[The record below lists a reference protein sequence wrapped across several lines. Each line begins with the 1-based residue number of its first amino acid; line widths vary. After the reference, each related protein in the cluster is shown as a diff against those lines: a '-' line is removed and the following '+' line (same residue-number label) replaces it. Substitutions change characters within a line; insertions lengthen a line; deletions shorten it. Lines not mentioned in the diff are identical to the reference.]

1 MNRFLACL
9 AGAALFASAT
19 GALADKAIIV
29 LDASGS
35 MWGQIGGEAKIAIA
49 RETLARVLQS
59 VPGDLELGLMAY
71 GHRDKGSCSDIEL
84 IVAPAAGTAAAITQA
99 ANALSPKGKTPI
111 SAAVRQAAESL
122 RYTEEKATVILITDG
137 LETCDADPCAVASE
151 LEKAGVDFTAHVVG
165 FGLSSEE
172 GQQVACL
179 AENTGGRYISAGNA
193 AALAEA
199 LTATVVETPPPAPPA
214 EEPKPEKNL
223 RITSRPAANA
233 EPFTGAEVIRYDVY
247 KSNADG
253 DHEEPAIETN
263 YGGEGSLAAFAL
275 PAGAY
280 VVIASK
286 DLALASA
293 EVSVTEDRQ
302 TDLDVVFNAGFIEAQ
317 AMATETEPS
326 NDGGVRWDITDS
338 TGDTDTSYGP
348 TRRILVEAGE
358 ATVTGS
364 LGTATA
370 SIPVTVEPG
379 GTVAVDVVLGAG
391 RLVLRG
397 KRSEEATDF
406 DNGIA
411 WDVTSAS
418 GQTVTTYGGEVTL
431 DLAAGDYTVKATL
444 GEATAEVKVSVPAGK
459 TVEQLVV
466 VATGKVIAHAW
477 FAKGGPVVTAGPRFD
492 ILSAEPGTDGK
503 RLTIATSYEDGASFN
518 LPPGNYVLQASSDA
532 ATAEAAFQLKA
543 GPPIEVVVV
552 LNAGLLAITAPGG
565 DFLELFAAKKD
576 IYGKQPSVAYT
587 YGESWQ
593 LAVPAGD
600 YVLKVRKTD
609 GSESTTPAMVK
620 AGERTEVTAN

>member
-1 MNRFLACL
+1 M
-9 AGAALFASAT
+9 
-19 GALADKAIIV
+19 
-29 LDASGS
+29 
-35 MWGQIGGEAKIAIA
+35 
-49 RETLARVLQS
+49 
-59 VPGDLELGLMAY
+59 
-71 GHRDKGSCSDIEL
+71 
-84 IVAPAAGTAAAITQA
+84 APAAGTAAAITQA

-444 GEATAEVKVSVPAGK
+444 GEATAEVNVSVPAGK

-492 ILSAEPGTDGK
+492 ILSSEPGTDGK

-609 GSESTTPAMVK
+609 GSESTTPATVK

>member
-1 MNRFLACL
+1 
-9 AGAALFASAT
+9 
-19 GALADKAIIV
+19 
-29 LDASGS
+29 
-35 MWGQIGGEAKIAIA
+35 
-49 RETLARVLQS
+49 
-59 VPGDLELGLMAY
+59 
-71 GHRDKGSCSDIEL
+71 L

-223 RITSRPAANA
+223 RITSRPAPNA

-593 LAVPAGD
+593 LAAPAGD

-609 GSESTTPAMVK
+609 GSESTTPATVK